1 MQPSSP
7 SRRKPPGPVPV
18 GECMS
23 VAALVERAR
32 ELDRMDQRLRQ
43 TLPAPLRD
51 QVRFADVRNGR
62 VVFLAS
68 SSAWASKLRLAQA
81 QILSAARTL
90 GVRAESV
97 TVKVAPLPSVPPEP
111 AERKPLSPAAA
122 RHLQAAA
129 KSLTDPELRAL
140 FLELAS
146 FAESSSPRGR

>member
-7 SRRKPPGPVPV
+7 SRRKRSGPVPV
-18 GECMS
+18 GECVS
-23 VAALVERAR
+23 VAALAERAR

-43 TLPAPLRD
+43 TLPVPLRD

-68 SSAWASKLRLAQA
+68 SPAWASRLRLAQA
-81 QILSAARTL
+81 QILSTARTL

-97 TVKVAPLPSVPPEP
+97 TVKVATLPSVPPEP
-111 AERKPLSPAAA
+111 AGRKPLSPAAA

-146 FAESSSPRGR
+146 FAELSSPHGR